1 MVVRRVVLPALSR
14 PSRRME
20 YSVGRLLAEGKGA
33 EKMVSC
39 HEGRQKRLNAMWG
52 GRRKGIGG
60 DLPSLDVAQK
70 YTLLARWYIL
80 AGGSVLWEVC
90 AGAAA

>member
-1 MVVRRVVLPALSR
+1 M
-14 PSRRME
+14 
-20 YSVGRLLAEGKGA
+20 
-33 EKMVSC
+33 
-39 HEGRQKRLNAMWG
+39 

-80 AGGSVLWEVC
+80 AGNADYGRSAQGQLLKARWTER
-90 AGAAA
+90 